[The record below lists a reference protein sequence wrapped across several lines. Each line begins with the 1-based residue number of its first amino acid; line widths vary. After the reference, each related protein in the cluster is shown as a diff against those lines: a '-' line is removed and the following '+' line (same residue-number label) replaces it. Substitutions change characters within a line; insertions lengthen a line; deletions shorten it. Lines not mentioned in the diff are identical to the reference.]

1 MAQHCHNINNAMA
14 DATQEAFCPVRER
27 DLFSLGPQNMVMR
40 ELDPDYHG
48 LLFPDICLEQPELRS
63 IMGDQVSQE
72 VCSMILQAVKQTHV
86 NNLWKLQLWDS
97 KIGRLYSAGA
107 GLVNDGVESYRGYRR
122 IQTTLDVCQQ
132 SIVRR
137 ACLLIKPPSSTP
149 SSSCLAYV

>member
-1 MAQHCHNINNAMA
+1 
-14 DATQEAFCPVRER
+14 
-27 DLFSLGPQNMVMR
+27 MR

-48 LLFPDICLEQPELRS
+48 LLFPDICLEQPELWS

-107 GLVNDGVESYRGYRR
+107 GLVNDRVESYRGYGR
-122 IQTTLDVCQQ
+122 IQTALDVCQQ
-132 SIVRR
+132 SIMRR
-137 ACLLIKPPSSTP
+137 AGPFIKPPSSTP
-149 SSSCLAYV
+149 STSKPSPSFWGAPAKGERHFPFCAFHVSSIETLL